1 MKLLVLSDIHGNWP
15 ALQAIQ
21 EDVDAVICLGDI
33 VSYGPFPGECITWVQ
48 ERTTHVL
55 RGNHDTALAFQEDPQ
70 AAGFKRELAQATLEV
85 HRRTLSG
92 SAMDWLRSLPTQVR
106 FRFDD
111 HDFHALHA
119 SPADHLFSYRLTPE
133 LSDEELKKEVQGVR
147 ADLLCVGHT
156 HLPMVRR
163 AWSTV
168 ILNPGSV
175 GQPLDGDPR
184 ASYAVVQDGVAE
196 IHRVPYDMDATIAGI
211 RKMGLSVEA
220 AEALIG
226 ILRTGRPNSFPE
238 GRGNSPE

>member
-1 MKLLVLSDIHGNWP
+1 
-15 ALQAIQ
+15 
-21 EDVDAVICLGDI
+21 
-33 VSYGPFPGECITWVQ
+33 
-48 ERTTHVL
+48 
-55 RGNHDTALAFQEDPQ
+55 
-70 AAGFKRELAQATLEV
+70 
-85 HRRTLSG
+85 
-92 SAMDWLRSLPTQVR
+92 MDWLRSLPTQVR

-133 LSDEELKKEVQGVR
+133 LPDEELRKEVQGVQ

-163 AWSTV
+163 AWSMV

-196 IHRVPYDMDATIAGI
+196 IRRVPYDIEATFAGI

-226 ILRTGRPNSFPE
+226 ILRTGRPNPFPG